1 MRSRPTATAT
11 SAPRPPMRMKKPG
24 LRKYGASAREY
35 GSGLRLPGSERGS
48 VIRRRGCGVES
59 ETAVSG

>member
-1 MRSRPTATAT
+1 
-11 SAPRPPMRMKKPG
+11 MKNPG
-24 LRKYGASAREY
+24 LRKYGASTREY
-35 GSGLRLPGSERGS
+35 GSGLRLPGSERGR